1 MAEIDN
7 KKLDSLIERW
17 NEEFDQLEAM
27 LRDIGADPAADYD
40 DVITSLRRHR
50 NTAQPEVIRN
60 GD

>member
-27 LRDIGADPAADYD
+27 LRSIGADPAAEYD
-40 DVITSLRRHR
+40 DVITLLRRQR
-50 NTAQPEVIRN
+50 NAAQPEAIRN